1 MAIALSCKE
10 TIEERLRKYSSKKDS
25 RRTASMIKTEK
36 YSISGKVLPFHE
48 MIGLNVRVSVS
59 KDTQKQA
66 LQGKIVDETQRTFT
80 IEMQNGMEKI
90 IPKNES
96 TFAFDLTQGEVIEVE
111 GKNILYTPVERLKAA
126 WGN

>member
-1 MAIALSCKE
+1 
-10 TIEERLRKYSSKKDS
+10 
-25 RRTASMIKTEK
+25 MIKTAT

-48 MIGLNVRVSVS
+48 MIGLNVRVSGS

-66 LQGKIVDETQRTFT
+66 MQGKIVDETQRTFV
-80 IEMQNGMEKI
+80 IETPNGMEKT

-96 TFAFDLTQGEVIEVE
+96 TFTFDLTQGEAIEVE
-111 GKNILYTPVERLKAA
+111 GKDILYTPVERLKAK